1 MKVINARSPY
11 FVEVEEENQVAAQ
24 LRLFIWNKGETEPAT
39 PTYTIEK
46 NIASTTQP
54 LIVFNISPY
63 IAEQI
68 ETIDAFTRSYAH
80 EDENDMWVYVRAE
93 WYYNVADDKT
103 WVLVREINYI
113 GVSGFNNYLGGANQD
128 TTAPIVY
135 LTNPT
140 ITQYYNETLAQDKL
154 PYFNVLIEHDG
165 VSLTEA
171 KWTNRRTNTSST
183 QVLLDD
189 SFAADTYIFMIPAKD
204 AGIADHNFGND
215 IIIESE
221 LTGTLQPTVT
231 FLPVCE
237 SKYTPVICE
246 FINRFGGWQFLTFFK
261 AQTNNVE
268 VKNSEFR
275 LLPDF
280 WDYNPLRNQ
289 TQQFN
294 FNGTQSVKL
303 NTGWVD
309 ENYSDLMFDLMASE
323 TILLDNKPANIK
335 TKSMPIKTGLMDKM
349 INYEVEFTYSYNL
362 INDVV

>member
-1 MKVINARSPY
+1 MIVINARSPY
-11 FVEVEEENQVAAQ
+11 FIQVDETDQVAAQ
-24 LRLFIWNKGETEPAT
+24 IKLFIWNKGETEPAT

-46 NIASTTQP
+46 NIASSTQTA
-54 LIVFNISPY
+54 IVFNIAPY

-68 ETIDAFTRSYAH
+68 ETINAEQRTLAH
-80 EDENDMWVYVRAE
+80 QDENDMWVYVYAE
-93 WYYNVADDKT
+93 WSYQVVDDKT
-103 WVLVREINYI
+103 WIPVRNINYI
-113 GVSGFNNYLGGANQD
+113 GVSAFNNYLDGANQR
-128 TTAPIVY
+128 TNAKIVY

-140 ITQYYNETLAQDKL
+140 ITQYYNEDSTQLQL

-165 VSLTEA
+165 ESITEA
-171 KWTNRRTNTSST
+171 KWTNRRDLSSST
-183 QVLLDD
+183 QTLLDD
-189 SFAADTYIFMIPAKD
+189 SFAADTYMFMIPAKD
-204 AGIADHNFGND
+204 ANIADHNFGND
-215 IIIESE
+215 VIIESE
-221 LTGTLQPTVT
+221 LVETIQPIVT

-237 SKYTPVICE
+237 PKYTPVTCE
-246 FINRFGGWQFLTFFK
+246 FINRFGGWQFIQFFK

-275 LLPDF
+275 LLPDN

-294 FNGTQSVKL
+294 FMGTQTVKL

-323 TILLDNKPANIK
+323 TILLDDKPANIK

>member
-1 MKVINARSPY
+1 MKVINARTPY
-11 FVEVEEENQVAAQ
+11 FIEVDEPTQVAAQ

-46 NIASTTQP
+46 KIVSATQ
-54 LIVFNISPY
+54 LAIIFNISPY

-68 ETIDAFTRSYAH
+68 EPIDAVPREYAH
-80 EDENDMWVYVRAE
+80 EDTNDMWVYVRAE
-93 WYYNVADDKT
+93 WYYQVVDDKT
-103 WVLVREINYI
+103 WIPVREINYI
-113 GVSGFNNYLGGANQD
+113 GVNGFNNYLNGANQIV
-128 TTAPIVY
+128 TAPIVY
-135 LTNPT
+135 LTNPN
-140 ITQYYNETLAQDKL
+140 IIQYYNEDLPQKDL
-154 PYFNVLIEHDG
+154 PYFNVLIQHDG
-165 VSLTEA
+165 TSDTEI
-171 KWTNRRTNTSST
+171 KWTNRRTLSSSA
-183 QVLLDD
+183 QLILSSLDD
-189 SFAADTYIFMIPAKD
+189 ADTYMFMIPAKD

-215 IIIESE
+215 VIIESE
-221 LTGTLQPTVT
+221 LVGTLQPTVT

-246 FINRFGGWQFLTFFK
+246 FINRFGGWQFLTFWK

-275 LLPDF
+275 LLPDN

-294 FNGTQSVKL
+294 FMGTQSVKL

-309 ENYSDLMFDLMASE
+309 ENYSELMFDLMASE

-335 TKSMPIKTGLMDKM
+335 TKSMPIKTGLQDKM

>member
-1 MKVINARSPY
+1 MIVINARSPY
-11 FVEVEEENQVAAQ
+11 FIEVDEDDQVAAQ
-24 LRLFIWNKGETEPAT
+24 IKLFIWNKGETEPAT

-46 NIASTTQP
+46 NIASSTQTV
-54 LIVFNISPY
+54 IVFNIAPY

-68 ETIDAFTRSYAH
+68 ETINAEQRTLAH
-80 EDENDMWVYVRAE
+80 QDENDMWVYVYAE
-93 WYYNVADDKT
+93 WSYQVVDDKT
-103 WVLVREINYI
+103 WIPVRNINYI
-113 GVSGFNNYLGGANQD
+113 GVSAFNNYLDGANQRINSKI
-128 TTAPIVY
+128 AY
-135 LTNPT
+135 LTNPEL
-140 ITQYYNETLAQDKL
+140 IQYYNIDSTQLQL

-165 VSLTEA
+165 ESVTEA
-171 KWTNRRTNTSST
+171 KWQNLRNTSLSSQT
-183 QVLLDD
+183 LLDD
-189 SFAADTYIFMIPAKD
+189 SFPADTYMFMIPAKN
-204 AGIADHNFGND
+204 GEISDHNFGN
-215 IIIESE
+215 IVYISTE
-221 LTGTLQPTVT
+221 LVEDDLPKIT

-237 SKYTPVICE
+237 SKYTPVTCE
-246 FINRFGGWQFLTFFK
+246 FINRFGGWQFLTFWK

-275 LLPDF
+275 LLPDN

-294 FNGTQSVKL
+294 FMGTQTVKL

-323 TILLDNKPANIK
+323 TILLDDKPANIK

>member
-11 FVEVEEENQVAAQ
+11 FIEVDENDQVAAQ

-39 PTYTIEK
+39 PTYIEK
-46 NIASTTQP
+46 KIVSATQTG
-54 LIVFNISPY
+54 IVFNISPY

-68 ETIDAFTRSYAH
+68 EPIDAVPREYAH
-80 EDENDMWVYVRAE
+80 EDANDMWVYVRAE
-93 WYYNVADDKT
+93 WYYQVVDDKT
-103 WVLVREINYI
+103 WIPVREINYI
-113 GVSGFNNYLGGANQD
+113 GVNGFNNYLNGANQ
-128 TTAPIVY
+128 TRTAPIVY
-135 LTNPT
+135 LTNPN
-140 ITQYYNETLAQDKL
+140 IIQYYNEDLPQKDL

-165 VSLTEA
+165 ASDTEI
-171 KWTNRRTNTSST
+171 KWTNRRTLSSSAQLILSSLDEPNT
-183 QVLLDD
+183 
-189 SFAADTYIFMIPAKD
+189 YMFMIPAKD

-221 LTGTLQPTVT
+221 LVGTLQPTVT

-246 FINRFGGWQFLTFFK
+246 FINRFGGWQFLTFWK

-275 LLPDF
+275 LLPDN

-294 FNGTQSVKL
+294 FMGTQTVKL

-335 TKSMPIKTGLMDKM
+335 TKSMPIKTGLQDKM

>member
-1 MKVINARSPY
+1 MKLINARTPY
-11 FVEVEEENQVAAQ
+11 FIEVEEADQVAAQ
-24 LRLFIWNKGETEPAT
+24 VKLWIWNKGETEPT
-39 PTYTIEK
+39 EPTYTIEK
-46 NIASTTQP
+46 KIPSLTQP
-54 LIVFNISPY
+54 LITFNISPY

-68 ETIDAFTRSYAH
+68 EPINPSVQEYVH
-80 EDENDMWVYVRAE
+80 EESNDCWVYVYAE
-93 WYYNVADDKT
+93 FSYQLVDDKT
-103 WVLVREINYI
+103 WYLIRSIDYI
-113 GVSGFNNYLGGANQD
+113 GVNAFNNYLGGANQVI
-128 TTAPIVY
+128 TSNVILLA
-135 LTNPT
+135 NPD
-140 ITQYYNETLAQDKL
+140 IIQYYNEDSPQTEL
-154 PYFNVLIEHDG
+154 PYFNILIDYDG
-165 VSLTEA
+165 TSDVDV
-171 KWTNRRTNTSST
+171 KWINRRDESTSLQT
-183 QVLLDD
+183 ILTLGDD
-189 SFAADTYIFMIPAKD
+189 AGVYMFKIPAKD
-204 AGIADHNFGND
+204 AGITNHNFGND
-215 IIIESE
+215 VLVDFEGNTDVI
-221 LTGTLQPTVT
+221 T

-237 SKYTPVICE
+237 PKYTPVVCT
-246 FINRFGGWQFLTFFK
+246 FINRYGGWQYINFWK

-294 FNGTQSVKL
+294 FSATQTVKL

>member
-1 MKVINARSPY
+1 MKVINARTPY
-11 FVEVEEENQVAAQ
+11 FIEVDEPTQVAAQ

-46 NIASTTQP
+46 KIVSATQTV
-54 LIVFNISPY
+54 IIFNISPY

-68 ETIDAFTRSYAH
+68 EPIDAVPREYAH
-80 EDENDMWVYVRAE
+80 EDANDMWVYVRAE
-93 WYYNVADDKT
+93 WYYQVVDDKT
-103 WVLVREINYI
+103 WIPVREINYI
-113 GVSGFNNYLGGANQD
+113 GVNGFNNYLNGANQIV
-128 TTAPIVY
+128 TAPIVY
-135 LTNPT
+135 LTNPN
-140 ITQYYNETLAQDKL
+140 IIQYYNEDLPQKDL
-154 PYFNVLIEHDG
+154 PYFNVLIQHDG
-165 VSLTEA
+165 TSDTEI
-171 KWTNRRTNTSST
+171 KWTNRRTLSSSA
-183 QVLLDD
+183 QLILSSLDD
-189 SFAADTYIFMIPAKD
+189 ADTYMFMIPAKD

-215 IIIESE
+215 VIIESE
-221 LTGTLQPTVT
+221 LVGTLQPTVT

-246 FINRFGGWQFLTFFK
+246 FINRFGGWQFLTFWK

-268 VKNSEFR
+268 VKNSEFK
-275 LLPDF
+275 LLPDN

-294 FNGTQSVKL
+294 FMGTQSVKL

-309 ENYSDLMFDLMASE
+309 ENYSELMFDLMASE

-335 TKSMPIKTGLMDKM
+335 TKSMPIKTGLQDKM

>member
-11 FVEVEEENQVAAQ
+11 FVEVDEVDQVAAQ
-24 LRLFIWNKGETEPAT
+24 LRLFIWNKGETEPTT

-46 NIASTTQP
+46 KIPSTTQP
-54 LIVFNISPY
+54 LIVFNIAPY

-113 GVSGFNNYLGGANQD
+113 GVSGFNNYLGGANQN

-154 PYFNVLIEHDG
+154 PYFNVLIAHDG

-171 KWTNRRTNTSST
+171 KWTNRRYDTSST

-246 FINRFGGWQFLTFFK
+246 FINRFGGWQYLTFFK
-261 AQTNNVE
+261 AQTNAIS
-268 VKNSEFR
+268 VKGSEYN
-275 LLPDF
+275 LLPSAIN
-280 WDYNPLRNQ
+280 YNVNKGQ
-289 TQQFN
+289 SKVFN
-294 FNGTQSVKL
+294 INGTQTIKL
-303 NTGWVD
+303 NTGFVD
-309 ENYSDLMFDLMASE
+309 ENYSELITDLLLSE
-323 TILLDNKPANIK
+323 TVLLDAKPVTVK
-335 TKSMPIKTGLMDKM
+335 TQGSDLKTSLKDRL
-349 INYEVEFTYSYNL
+349 INYEIDFEYAYNL